1 MRRGRKKKAWEMRR
15 ENEMRR
21 DGKMSEKMP
30 ERKRETSQD
39 GARYLRHRMLA
50 QVGEDGQKKLEE
62 SRVLIVGAGGLGS
75 PAALYLAAAGVGT
88 IGLADFDRVDVSN
101 LQRQI
106 LYTELDVGR
115 KKTEAASARLRER
128 NGAVRVLTYEDG
140 LTEENAREIIGKYDV
155 VIDACDNFP
164 TRYRISDVCMELGK
178 PDVYG
183 AICEFMGQ
191 VTVFAPGGPCLRC
204 LSPEDPAAAPDARA
218 FGVLGAVPGV
228 IGRLQAVEAMK
239 WILGTGGS
247 LKGRMLFLDLLSMR
261 ADEIEIP
268 VNPRCSRHGTG
279 NS

>member
-1 MRRGRKKKAWEMRR
+1 
-15 ENEMRR
+15 
-21 DGKMSEKMP
+21 MSEKMP
-30 ERKRETSQD
+30 ERKREMSQD

-115 KKTEAASARLRER
+115 KKTEAAAARLRER

-140 LTEENAREIIGKYDV
+140 LTEENAREIIGKFDV

-183 AICEFMGQ
+183 AICE
-191 VTVFAPGGPCLRC
+191 FAPGGPCLRC

-228 IGRLQAVEAMK
+228 IGSLQAVEAMK

-261 ADEIEIP
+261 AEEIEIP
-268 VNPRCSRHGTG
+268 INPRCGRHGTG